1 MKKSGFWYE
10 EWVDTRVT
18 CYSVKKAGMEK
29 KNWKDEQKK
38 KKKKIEKVGSL
49 FGLEL
54 AQKSMSPQFY
64 WDGDTMGWRFPSF
77 FVGGEKK

>member
-1 MKKSGFWYE
+1 MLFSEKGWDGKKKLEGWTE
-10 EWVDTRVT
+10 
-18 CYSVKKAGMEK
+18 
-29 KNWKDEQKK
+29 K

>member
-1 MKKSGFWYE
+1 
-10 EWVDTRVT
+10 
-18 CYSVKKAGMEK
+18 MEG
-29 KNWKDEQKK
+29 WTQ
-38 KKKKIEKVGSL
+38 KKKIEKVGSL

-77 FVGGEKK
+77 FWLVGEKINFYDINIDILTVSLFPMGNTIYFW

>member
-1 MKKSGFWYE
+1 MD
-10 EWVDTRVT
+10 DTRVT
-18 CYSVKKAGMEK
+18 CYSVMAGIQIK
-29 KNWKDEQKK
+29 KNGRMN

-64 WDGDTMGWRFPSF
+64 
-77 FVGGEKK
+77 

>member
-1 MKKSGFWYE
+1 MRMGGWYQIDMLFSE
-10 EWVDTRVT
+10 RGWDD
-18 CYSVKKAGMEK
+18 K
-29 KNWKDEQKK
+29 KNGRMNTE

-64 WDGDTMGWRFPSF
+64 
-77 FVGGEKK
+77 

>member
-1 MKKSGFWYE
+1 
-10 EWVDTRVT
+10 
-18 CYSVKKAGMEK
+18 MEG
-29 KNWKDEQKK
+29 WTQ

-64 WDGDTMGWRFPSF
+64 WDEDTMGWRFPSF
-77 FVGGEKK
+77 IFWLVGEKINFYDINIDILTVSLFPMGNTIYFW